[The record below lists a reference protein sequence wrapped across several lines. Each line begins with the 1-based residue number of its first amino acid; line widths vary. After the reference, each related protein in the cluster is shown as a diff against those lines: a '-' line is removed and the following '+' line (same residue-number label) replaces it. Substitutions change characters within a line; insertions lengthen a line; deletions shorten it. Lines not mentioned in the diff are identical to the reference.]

1 MTGHPTGN
9 PTGNSV
15 SLRGLSRSFGSLK
28 VLDEVDLDVAPG
40 EIMAVLGPSG
50 CGKTTMLRIL
60 AGFLDPDAGSVSVDG
75 SVVATHEKQVPPQ
88 KRRIGYVP
96 QEGALFPHLTVRGN
110 ILFGLPRKDRTEA
123 RLAEMLDL
131 ANLPP
136 AVADASPHQLSG
148 GQQQRVALARA
159 LAPRPGVVL
168 LDEPFS
174 SLDAALRTSTG
185 QDVVRVLRAAGTTA
199 VLVTHDQGEALSL
212 SDRVAVMRGGKI
224 AQVSHPA
231 DLYAAPADTD
241 VASFVGGATVL
252 PARITNG
259 RVECGLGSLTVSPA
273 YDVAANEGRDVTIVI
288 RPEQIDLVDDAT
300 LPQATVE
307 EVGFFGPYSSVRLR
321 SGSIGLTARDTGGV
335 VRKVGD
341 VLGVAVLG
349 SVSVY

>member
-1 MTGHPTGN
+1 MTGPGN
-9 PTGNSV
+9 AV
-15 SLRGLSRSFGSLK
+15 SIRGLTRSFGSLK

-60 AGFLDPDAGSVSVDG
+60 AGFLNPDAGTVSVDG
-75 SVVATHEKQVPPQ
+75 VVVASKDKQVAPQ

-110 ILFGLPRKDRTEA
+110 ILFGLPRKERTEE
-123 RLAEMLDL
+123 RLAEMLAL

-136 AVADASPHQLSG
+136 AVTNVFPHQLSG

-174 SLDAALRTSTG
+174 SLDAALRTATG
-185 QDVVRVLRAAGTTA
+185 QEVVRVLRAAGTTA

-212 SDRVAVMRGGKI
+212 SDRVAVMRSGKI

-231 DLYAAPADTD
+231 DLYAAPADID

-252 PARITNG
+252 PARIMGG
-259 RVECGLGSLTVSPA
+259 RAVCGLGSLDVSPT
-273 YDVAANEGRDVTIVI
+273 YDVVANEGHDVTIVI
-288 RPEQIDLVDDAT
+288 RPEQIDLIDDTT

-321 SGSIGLTARDTGGV
+321 AGSIGLTARDNDGP
-335 VRKVGD
+335 VRKVGE
-341 VLGVAVLG
+341 VIGVSVHG